1 MSYIPENEELYNI
14 CVSITIRIVLGFVL
28 LALIWEYD
36 FPPFR
41 VLIIAILNDGTIMT
55 ISKDWVKPSP
65 KPDSWKLN
73 EIFATGVVIGTYLVL
88 VTILFYWAIDGTSL
102 FQTHFH
108 VIP

>member
-1 MSYIPENEELYNI
+1 MSYIPKNEELYNI

-55 ISKDWVKPSP
+55 ISKYWVKPSP

-88 VTILFYWAIDGTSL
+88 VTILFYWAIDGTSF
-102 FQTHFH
+102 FQTYFH